1 MQRAVC
7 LMSLALLCCQP
18 RGFVLAQNPN
28 PWLHL
33 EVNENTTADPTLV
46 KVNLPLSMVDVALSV
61 VKDENLKSGKFKLD
75 THDISVADMRRLWSE
90 LKKSGNAEFVTVQK
104 KSESVRIARQGNFL
118 LVKVTESE
126 KKGSKVDLRIPFHV
140 VDALLSG
147 TGDELN
153 LKAAIAAMQQN
164 GAGEILTVHDN
175 HTQVRIWVD

>member
-1 MQRAVC
+1 MRRSFCMVG
-7 LMSLALLCCQP
+7 LILLLFQP
-18 RGFVLAQNPN
+18 RSFMLAQNSN

-33 EVNENTTADPTLV
+33 EVNENTADPTRV

-61 VKDENLKSGKFKLD
+61 VKDENIKSGRLKLD

-90 LKKSGNAEFVTVQK
+90 LKKSGNADFVTVEK
-104 KSESVRIARQGNFL
+104 KEESVKIARQGNFL
-118 LVKVTESE
+118 LVKVTESG
-126 KKGSKVDLRIPFHV
+126 KKNSKVDLKIPFHV

-153 LKAAIAAMQQN
+153 LKAAITAMQQN

-175 HTQVRIWVD
+175 QTQVRIWVD

>member
-1 MQRAVC
+1 MRRLV
-7 LMSLALLCCQP
+7 SLA
-18 RGFVLAQNPN
+18 VLAVLSFYPRSLVQAQNSN

-33 EVNENTTADPTLV
+33 EVNENTTDPTLV

-61 VKDENLKSGKFKLD
+61 VKDENLKSGRLKLD
-75 THDISVADMRRLWSE
+75 THEISVADMRRLWSE
-90 LKKSGNAEFVTVQK
+90 LKKSGNADFVTVEK
-104 KSESVRIARQGNFL
+104 KEESVRIARQGNFL
-118 LVKVTESE
+118 LVRVTESG
-126 KKGSKVDLRIPFHV
+126 KKNSKVDLKIPFHV

-175 HTQVRIWVD
+175 QTQVRIWVD